1 MLFVAV
7 ESIAASQLE
16 NWPSIWSSQMSN
28 MQQQHVIAYSIYWL
42 LLTLAYLMSHGN
54 NGSIYL
60 MSMAILSGTHQKPK
74 AGFIVCN
81 SAIKMY
87 TDTSFAKDMITC
99 KSVSWY
105 MSVKNKAV
113 IMYKKAF

>member
-1 MLFVAV
+1 
-7 ESIAASQLE
+7 
-16 NWPSIWSSQMSN
+16 
-28 MQQQHVIAYSIYWL
+28 
-42 LLTLAYLMSHGN
+42 
-54 NGSIYL
+54 

-105 MSVKNKAV
+105 MSVKNNAV
-113 IMYKKAF
+113 IMYKKALCRPCLGTVLVYAGFGETGTKAAG